1 MGTGDS
7 GNPLLLS
14 TELLNSDHNFTEA
27 ADGVFYA
34 SGQSLAHHIS
44 YLILLIRFFVLFFI
58 FFIFIVDGVVTID
71 KQNTDTVLHCVSIV
85 AVTTR
90 ISIINK
96 VFFFYSIT
104 GLDYSPE
111 NVIN

>member
-34 SGQSLAHHIS
+34 SGQSSAHHIS
-44 YLILLIRFFVLFFI
+44 YLIDSFLFYFFFVFLNLFHI
-58 FFIFIVDGVVTID
+58 
-71 KQNTDTVLHCVSIV
+71 
-85 AVTTR
+85 
-90 ISIINK
+90 
-96 VFFFYSIT
+96 YS
-104 GLDYSPE
+104 
-111 NVIN
+111 